1 MPTQELQQRQIL
13 SQQQL
18 QALNILSL
26 DGAALDEMLKKEE
39 IDNPLFDLD
48 KIHGTVERPI
58 SVQTPDKEGDLSER
72 AAPDKTAQDLYLF
85 LESQLPAN
93 ATKAERGVFRHMVEF
108 LEPGTGLLPE
118 TVEEVAEILAA
129 PLYVVER
136 CLSWL
141 HQMEPAGVGAAT
153 TSESLVLQ
161 AFHKGMTDPTLLGI
175 AAIENTI
182 AGSLLPNHELL
193 QQSRA
198 RIIGEQKLR
207 ISHVLAALPGQT
219 PDDIAEVR
227 SHPIALMQCGD
238 FLKTLP
244 GMKIV
249 ERDDTAGSARE
260 IAEGRLAGTAAI
272 CGADAARLY
281 GLEILRRG
289 IETNKH
295 NFTRFLLL
303 ADERRAAEFA
313 DPAHTDKASLLF
325 TLPHTR
331 GSLSKVL
338 TVLSFYDI
346 NLTKIQS
353 LPIIGRE
360 WEYRFYVDVTFD
372 DPMRYRQAID
382 AARPL
387 TSDFRILGEYAECPN
402 PAI

>member
-1 MPTQELQQRQIL
+1 MTRK
-13 SQQQL
+13 SR
-18 QALNILSL
+18 S
-26 DGAALDEMLKKEE
+26 
-39 IDNPLFDLD
+39 
-48 KIHGTVERPI
+48 VERDFLF
-58 SVQTPDKEGDLSER
+58 QTIMEQIAIQGIAGCYHET
-72 AAPDKTAQDLYLF
+72 AARGYFADR
-85 LESQLPAN
+85 EIEVLP
-93 ATKAERGVFRHMVEF
+93 
-108 LEPGTGLLPE
+108 
-118 TVEEVAEILAA
+118 
-129 PLYVVER
+129 
-136 CLSWL
+136 CLSFDEL
-141 HQMEPAGVGAAT
+141 FARMAADPA
-153 TSESLVLQ
+153 
-161 AFHKGMTDPTLLGI
+161 LLGI

-219 PDDIAEVR
+219 PDDIA
-227 SHPIALMQCGD
+227 
-238 FLKTLP
+238 
-244 GMKIV
+244 